1 VRQAIAYAINRPL
14 IVQSLFRGQV
24 QIADDLLPPTHW
36 AYASDAMHYSYDPA
50 KANALLDAAGKARD
64 PDGMRFHLVMKTSTD
79 ETARLLSLIVAEQL
93 RQVGIAVDVR
103 SYEFATFYSDVT
115 KGAFSMYA
123 LRWIGGNESPD
134 IFSNYSAD
142 RLPPHGNNRGHY
154 LNPELD
160 RLLNDAA
167 TKNDQQAR
175 RADYVQVQRILADD
189 VPTIPL
195 WYFDTVLV
203 HGKRIENIQATA
215 SGDYSFLTTAT
226 VMN

>member
-1 VRQAIAYAINRPL
+1 
-14 IVQSLFRGQV
+14 
-24 QIADDLLPPTHW
+24 
-36 AYASDAMHYSYDPA
+36 
-50 KANALLDAAGKARD
+50 
-64 PDGMRFHLVMKTSTD
+64 
-79 ETARLLSLIVAEQL
+79 
-93 RQVGIAVDVR
+93 
-103 SYEFATFYSDVT
+103 
-115 KGAFSMYA
+115 MYA